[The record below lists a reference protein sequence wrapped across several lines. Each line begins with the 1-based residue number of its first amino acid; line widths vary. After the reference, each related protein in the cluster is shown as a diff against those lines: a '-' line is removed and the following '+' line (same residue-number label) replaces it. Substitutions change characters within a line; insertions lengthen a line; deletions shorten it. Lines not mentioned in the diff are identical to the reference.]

1 MGTRSRLNSAPIA
14 TIVPAR
20 RSTGARHGATVPNT
34 SLVESTIAHR
44 SNRTGGLRS
53 RSGPGRLTSLDRSK
67 GCYLLQGLRPDPRY
81 LLELFY
87 RAELSVG
94 LPVLDYAL
102 GRRRPDLG
110 QRVEFVYVRG
120 VYVYPERVLRF
131 ILYLFQGDGVD
142 DPRRSFREARGLE
155 GATCQHDHDQ
165 HRHDYLR
172 PVTREGAGPM
182 SSPRTWTTRSRLERS
197 VSHRTGYQDT
207 RVEALARFARQTAAS
222 QHLS

>member
-1 MGTRSRLNSAPIA
+1 MDVSSSTELNCPLVCLYWIMLSA
-14 TIVPAR
+14 V
-20 RSTGARHGATVPNT
+20 
-34 SLVESTIAHR
+34 
-44 SNRTGGLRS
+44 
-53 RSGPGRLTSLDRSK
+53 D
-67 GCYLLQGLRPDPRY
+67 D
-81 LLELFY
+81 
-87 RAELSVG
+87 
-94 LPVLDYAL
+94 
-102 GRRRPDLG
+102 PDLG

-172 PVTREGAGPM
+172 PVTCEGAGPM

-197 VSHRTGYQDT
+197 VFHRTGYQDT
-207 RVEALARFARQTAAS
+207 RVV
-222 QHLS
+222 